1 MNKTRFDYK
10 IDGISHSEAVTTIST
25 REFNSAFTRISK
37 IADPN
42 SITCTTV

>member
-10 IDGISHSEAVTTIST
+10 IAGVRQTETVTTNST
-25 REFNSAFTRISK
+25 REFNSAFKRISK
-37 IADPN
+37 IADLN